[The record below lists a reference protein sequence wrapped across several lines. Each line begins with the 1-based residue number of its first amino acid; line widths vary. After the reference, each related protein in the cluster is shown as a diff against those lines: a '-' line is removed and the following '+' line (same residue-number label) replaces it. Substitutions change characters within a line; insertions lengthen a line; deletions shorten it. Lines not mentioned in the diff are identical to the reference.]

1 MELTEK
7 IREAASLVEIAS
19 QYTTLKKRGRK
30 WVGLCP
36 FHTEKT
42 PSFTVDEDKQLYH
55 CFGCGAGG
63 DIFTMV
69 MEKENFNFPEAVKYL
84 AERYHIPM
92 PQKQEGSPG
101 EIKLE
106 EKLFKINEM
115 ALAFFQDSLARSQE
129 GRKALEYLKKRGI
142 TPETIKELKIG
153 YAPNTWNSL
162 CDFLRAKKVPYSF
175 IEKAG
180 LALPGKRAGEYYDRF
195 RGRVIFPIFSLSGK
209 TVGFGGRTLF
219 NVDPKYLNSP
229 ETPIYS
235 KGRMLYGLNLTKG
248 AIRDRGYMIM
258 VEGYMDFTALY
269 QAGVKN
275 VAASLG
281 TSLTPYQAG
290 LAMRFASRLVLNY
303 DPDPAGWT
311 AAARAVPICLEKG
324 LNVAVMK
331 LPQGVDPDAYINE
344 HGQEAYLAQ
353 VGKATSGLGFYIDSL
368 AGQADI
374 SIPEEKSKVVKAV
387 VKELEKIADPVTR
400 NEYLSEA
407 ARHLRTGEEI
417 LRQLL
422 GGPQGVARHERP
434 EEPISFCPAEK
445 RLFQIMVQDRNMA
458 SELVSSCETDIFR
471 GLKSEPAFRFIFQS
485 AREGKSWD
493 LLELKN
499 ALPAELFSQ
508 LTRALLEKSEP
519 GSIAEARSCLT
530 AVQNI
535 FFRNKLKEIQREI
548 GRLGK
553 DGDQEKMSALQVE
566 LNRITLQQM
575 NLNEERDMPPE
586 KMPAH

>member
-1 MELTEK
+1 
-7 IREAASLVEIAS
+7 
-19 QYTTLKKRGRK
+19 
-30 WVGLCP
+30 
-36 FHTEKT
+36 
-42 PSFTVDEDKQLYH
+42 
-55 CFGCGAGG
+55 
-63 DIFTMV
+63 
-69 MEKENFNFPEAVKYL
+69 
-84 AERYHIPM
+84 
-92 PQKQEGSPG
+92 
-101 EIKLE
+101 
-106 EKLFKINEM
+106 M

-258 VEGYMDFTALY
+258 VEATWSHSLY
-269 QAGVKN
+269 QAGVKTL
-275 VAASLG
+275 AASLR

-417 LRQLL
+417 PEAAAR
-422 GGPQGVARHERP
+422 GPAGVARHERP
-434 EEPISFCPAEK
+434 EEPIS
-445 RLFQIMVQDRNMA
+445 
-458 SELVSSCETDIFR
+458 
-471 GLKSEPAFRFIFQS
+471 S
-485 AREGKSWD
+485 ARPRRGSSRSWSRTGTWPPSSS
-493 LLELKN
+493 
-499 ALPAELFSQ
+499 LPARPTFS
-508 LTRALLEKSEP
+508 A
-519 GSIAEARSCLT
+519 G
-530 AVQNI
+530 
-535 FFRNKLKEIQREI
+535 
-548 GRLGK
+548 
-553 DGDQEKMSALQVE
+553 
-566 LNRITLQQM
+566 
-575 NLNEERDMPPE
+575 
-586 KMPAH
+586 

>member
-1 MELTEK
+1 
-7 IREAASLVEIAS
+7 
-19 QYTTLKKRGRK
+19 
-30 WVGLCP
+30 
-36 FHTEKT
+36 
-42 PSFTVDEDKQLYH
+42 
-55 CFGCGAGG
+55 
-63 DIFTMV
+63 
-69 MEKENFNFPEAVKYL
+69 
-84 AERYHIPM
+84 
-92 PQKQEGSPG
+92 
-101 EIKLE
+101 
-106 EKLFKINEM
+106 
-115 ALAFFQDSLARSQE
+115 
-129 GRKALEYLKKRGI
+129 
-142 TPETIKELKIG
+142 
-153 YAPNTWNSL
+153 
-162 CDFLRAKKVPYSF
+162 
-175 IEKAG
+175 
-180 LALPGKRAGEYYDRF
+180 
-195 RGRVIFPIFSLSGK
+195 
-209 TVGFGGRTLF
+209 
-219 NVDPKYLNSP
+219 
-229 ETPIYS
+229 
-235 KGRMLYGLNLTKG
+235 
-248 AIRDRGYMIM
+248 
-258 VEGYMDFTALY
+258 
-269 QAGVKN
+269 
-275 VAASLG
+275 
-281 TSLTPYQAG
+281 
-290 LAMRFASRLVLNY
+290 
-303 DPDPAGWT
+303 
-311 AAARAVPICLEKG
+311 
-324 LNVAVMK
+324 MK

-422 GGPQGVARHERP
+422 GGPQGAARHERP

-458 SELVSSCETDIFR
+458 SELVSACETDIFR

-535 FFRNKLKEIQREI
+535 FLRNKLKEIQREI

-553 DGDQEKMSALQVE
+553 DGGPGKDERPSGRAQPDHAAADELERGKGHAAGEDAGAL
-566 LNRITLQQM
+566 IS
-575 NLNEERDMPPE
+575 
-586 KMPAH
+586 

>member
-1 MELTEK
+1 MELTDK

-19 QYTTLKKRGRK
+19 QYTALKKRGHK

-69 MEKENFNFPEAVKYL
+69 MEKENFSFPEAVNYL
-84 AERYHIPM
+84 AERFHIPI
-92 PQKQEGSPG
+92 PQKQAGPPG

-106 EKLFKINEM
+106 EKLFRVNDL
-115 ALAFFQDSLARSQE
+115 ALAFFQEMLLKSQE
-129 GRKALEYLKKRGI
+129 GRQALEYLKKRGI
-142 TPETIKELKIG
+142 TQDTIKELKLG

-162 CDFLRAKKVPYSF
+162 CDNLRSKKVPYSF

-219 NVDPKYLNSP
+219 NVEPKYLNSP

-248 AIRDRGYMIM
+248 AIRDRGFMIM

-281 TSLTPYQAG
+281 TSLTAYQAG
-290 LAMRFASRLVLNY
+290 LAMRFAPRLVLNY
-303 DPDPAGWT
+303 DPDAAGTT
-311 AAARAVPICLEKG
+311 ASARAVPICMEKG
-324 LNVAVMK
+324 LNVSVMK
-331 LPQGVDPDAYINE
+331 LPQGIDPDAYMNE
-344 HGQEAYLAQ
+344 NGREAYLEQ
-353 VGKATSGLGFYIDSL
+353 VAKASSGLGFYIGSL
-368 AGQADI
+368 KAQADM
-374 SIPEEKSKVVKAV
+374 SIPEEKSRVARAV
-387 VKELEKIADPVTR
+387 VKELEKVGDPVAR
-400 NEYLSEA
+400 NEYLREA
-407 ARHLRTGEEI
+407 SRHLGIGEEL

-422 GGPQGVARHERP
+422 VPVKEAAPSRAA
-434 EEPISFCPAEK
+434 EPASFLPAEK
-445 RLFQIMVQDRNMA
+445 RLFQIMVEDRNMA
-458 SELVSSCETDIFR
+458 AVLVSSCETDIFR
-471 GLKSEPAFRFIFQS
+471 GLKSEPAFRFIFES
-485 AREGKSWD
+485 ARGDRPWD

-499 ALPAELFSQ
+499 ALPDELFSQ
-508 LTRALLEKSEP
+508 LTRALLEKSAP
-519 GSIAEARSCLT
+519 GSIEEALSCMN
-530 AVQNI
+530 AIQEI
-535 FFRNKLKEIQREI
+535 FLRNRLKEIQRDI
-548 GRLGK
+548 GQLGR
-553 DGDQEKMSALQVE
+553 DGDQEKTKALQAEVNRITRMLMNERQEVPPDKMSAL
-566 LNRITLQQM
+566 
-575 NLNEERDMPPE
+575 
-586 KMPAH
+586 